1 MTNGLGN
8 ADTDNGN
15 AGAMASAGDRGL
27 AAGDVSQCSA
37 GGHRHGNGGAVAGG
51 VTPIPSSIVQA
62 VCRIQG
68 SLEAVKK
75 TGRNPHGGYQFASTD
90 DIYAAL
96 TRKMGEV
103 GLLILPLEAESEVV
117 RVEKDGKTVQW
128 LKASF
133 EFVLATADAT
143 WSDPRSKRSLFIMI
157 NGPQTHQAA
166 ASYAEKAYLRSL
178 FKIPSG
184 DMDLDSM
191 PQTDNEDDQVALA
204 GPRAKR
210 KSSYE
215 GKRDGTVTDF
225 NKLVAAI
232 AAATNRDDL
241 QAIYM
246 EHAGPSGPWSG
257 MPSRWSDLLQDDFNA
272 KMEGFAALTAAE

>member
-1 MTNGLGN
+1 MTGLTN
-8 ADTDNGN
+8 ADENNGN
-15 AGAMASAGDRGL
+15 AGL
-27 AAGDVSQCSA
+27 A
-37 GGHRHGNGGAVAGG
+37 NGAHDSAVAGG
-51 VTPIPSSIVQA
+51 NDALRSNGRGRDGNCSEVAGRVTPIPSSIVQA
-62 VCRIQG
+62 VCRIQA
-68 SLEAVKK
+68 SLEAVRK
-75 TGRNPHGGYQFASTD
+75 TGRNPHGSYQFASTD

-103 GLLILPLEAESEVV
+103 GLIILPLEAESEVV
-117 RVEKDGKTVQW
+117 RVEKDGKVVQW

-191 PQTDNEDDQVALA
+191 PQADSEDDQVALA

-210 KSSYE
+210 KSSAE
-215 GKRDGTVTDF
+215 GKRDGSVAEF

-232 AAATNRDDL
+232 ASAANRDDL
-241 QAIYM
+241 QALYM
-246 EHAGPSGPWSG
+246 QHADGNGPWAG
-257 MPSRWSDLLQDDFNA
+257 MPSRWAGLLQDDYDA
-272 KMEGFAALTAAE
+272 KMEGFSARIAAE